1 MKRRKLIKH
10 LEENGCEFVKEGAKH
25 TKYRNPK
32 NNKQT
37 VIPRHIE
44 IDEQL
49 AKKICKDLEIQQP

>member
-25 TKYRNPK
+25 TKYRN
-32 NNKQT
+32 
-37 VIPRHIE
+37 HIE

>member
-49 AKKICKDLEIQQP
+49 AKKICKI